1 MSFLIILI
9 FSELCYKLIT
19 LGLTLQYLIWDA
31 GLVPGARVTIRP
43 IVSAAAL
50 WAGGWWPP
58 PQYPPPPPPVFPLCS
73 ASKVSDPRH
82 VHLVDTGHDTALDH
96 MMDLSQGKYR
106 CGHILG
112 RGKMWI
118 SGEQLFVWS
127 LLPGARNEGSRRFY
141 NLGAFSW
148 LKTPNSTFTLKTLLR
163 YCDLD
168 TVSRHEIV
176 IVKCSRTFVASSI
189 AA

>member
-1 MSFLIILI
+1 MR
-9 FSELCYKLIT
+9 C
-19 LGLTLQYLIWDA
+19 W
-31 GLVPGARVTIRP
+31 PGARRP
-43 IVSAAAL
+43 CHNQTNCLGRCTV
-50 WAGGWWPP
+50 GWWPP

-127 LLPGARNEGSRRFY
+127 LLPRARNEGSRRFY
-141 NLGAFSW
+141 NLWAFSW
-148 LKTPNSTFTLKTLLR
+148 LKTPNNNTFT
-163 YCDLD
+163 
-168 TVSRHEIV
+168 
-176 IVKCSRTFVASSI
+176 F
-189 AA
+189 

>member
-1 MSFLIILI
+1 MR
-9 FSELCYKLIT
+9 C
-19 LGLTLQYLIWDA
+19 W
-31 GLVPGARVTIRP
+31 PGARRP
-43 IVSAAAL
+43 CHNQTNCLGRCTV
-50 WAGGWWPP
+50 GWWPP

-127 LLPGARNEGSRRFY
+127 LLPRACHEGSRRFY

-148 LKTPNSTFTLKTLLR
+148 LKTPNSTFTLKTLLTL
-163 YCDLD
+163 YC
-168 TVSRHEIV
+168 R
-176 IVKCSRTFVASSI
+176 
-189 AA
+189 